1 MWLWEEMVR
10 LDSVLHFYGAVFLIN
25 GSPFGFF
32 SSWRGLR
39 QGDPLSPLLFVVVM
53 KALSRMMSFTVD
65 KRLLSGFL
73 VGSRNNEE
81 IIMSHLLF
89 VDDTLIFC
97 EANCENLLHLWCLL
111 CFEVVLGLKINLSKS
126 KIVPLGDVG
135 DLEGLASIL
144 GCRVASLPIKNL
156 GLTLG
161 AFYKASTIQNG
172 IVEKMEPCLA
182 RWKRLYLSKGGRLT
196 LIRSTLS
203 NLPRYYLSLFPIRVG
218 MANRLE
224 KLQRDFLWGGL
235 GDEFKFHL

>member
-1 MWLWEEMVR
+1 
-10 LDSVLHFYGAVFLIN
+10 
-25 GSPFGFF
+25 
-32 SSWRGLR
+32 
-39 QGDPLSPLLFVVVM
+39 M

-97 EANCENLLHLWCLL
+97 EADCEKLRHLWCLL

-126 KIVPLGDVG
+126 EIVPLGDVG

-156 GLTLG
+156 GLTYQKKKKRIWVLLWEL
-161 AFYKASTIQNG
+161 FTRLLLFRMASLRKWNLVWQDGRGFI
-172 IVEKMEPCLA
+172 
-182 RWKRLYLSKGGRLT
+182 YLRD
-196 LIRSTLS
+196 
-203 NLPRYYLSLFPIRVG
+203 VG
-218 MANRLE
+218 
-224 KLQRDFLWGGL
+224 
-235 GDEFKFHL
+235 